1 MENIVNNLDGY
12 LLSMRRLSGNQYD
25 YWAEILDITAGVE
38 TALTNHF
45 YKINPEL
52 KVIEKYE
59 ICYLDVEKLLVEYIF
74 SQLAFT
80 NENIKKL
87 FLWDIV
93 EYFGLASTQDDPE
106 GDFNPLVSNGALK
119 LSMQPNFYKSHVYLV
134 VPISNYAIIMG
145 LAKRA

>member
-12 LLSMRRLSGNQYD
+12 LLSLRRLSGNQYD
-25 YWAEILDITAGVE
+25 YWVEILDITVGIE

-45 YKINPEL
+45 YKIDPEL
-52 KVIEKYE
+52 KVIAKYE
-59 ICYLDVEKLLVEYIF
+59 ISYLDVEKLLVEYIF
-74 SQLAFT
+74 SQLAIT

-119 LSMQPNFYKSHVYLV
+119 LTMQSNFYKSHVYLV